1 MKKNVVLMVIFS
13 ILFVGT
19 MLFIG
24 YSIKNRNKDYV
35 NKENELKEVAA
46 MYVNLAKINVLEGK
60 SADLQLEQII
70 RDGYLE
76 EIKVH
81 DNECTGYITI
91 KKKYNQYTYIPH
103 IKCGKYESLKQ

>member
-1 MKKNVVLMVIFS
+1 MKKNVILMIIFS

-24 YSIKNRNKDYV
+24 YSIKQKNKDYV
-35 NKENELKEVAA
+35 SKENELKEIAA
-46 MYVNLAKINVLEGK
+46 LYVNLAKINVQEGK
-60 SADLQLEQII
+60 SADLQLDQII
-70 RDGYLE
+70 KDGYME

-81 DNECTGYITI
+81 NDVCTGYITI
-91 KKKYNQYTYIPH
+91 KKKYNNYTYLPH

>member
-1 MKKNVVLMVIFS
+1 MKKNVILMIIFS

-24 YSIKNRNKDYV
+24 YSIKQKNKDYV
-35 NKENELKEVAA
+35 SKENELKEIAA
-46 MYVNLAKINVLEGK
+46 LYVNLAKINVQEGK
-60 SADLQLEQII
+60 SAELQLDQII
-70 RDGYLE
+70 KDGYME

-81 DNECTGYITI
+81 NDDCTGYITI
-91 KKKYNQYTYIPH
+91 KKKYNNYTYIPH

>member
-46 MYVNLAKINVLEGK
+46 MYVNLAK
-60 SADLQLEQII
+60 
-70 RDGYLE
+70 
-76 EIKVH
+76 
-81 DNECTGYITI
+81 
-91 KKKYNQYTYIPH
+91 
-103 IKCGKYESLKQ
+103 